1 MEKPIFSV
9 NNDVWPGMDAEAEVR
24 KICQCHQQ
32 QANPAMEASESTG
45 HVHAEKSLNTAAKTN
60 ESFERKN

>member
-1 MEKPIFSV
+1 MEKPIFNSV

-24 KICQCHQQ
+24 KICHQQ
-32 QANPAMEASESTG
+32 QANRDEASESTG

-60 ESFERKN
+60 ESFERRN